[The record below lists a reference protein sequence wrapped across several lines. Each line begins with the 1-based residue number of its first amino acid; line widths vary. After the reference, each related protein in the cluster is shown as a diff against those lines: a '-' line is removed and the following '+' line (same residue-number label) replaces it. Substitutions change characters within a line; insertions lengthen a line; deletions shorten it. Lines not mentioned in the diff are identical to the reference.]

1 MSVDPP
7 GLGTNITAGAAIYMK
22 EIILQNEALL
32 LEVEQL
38 RFLVKE
44 KGLDQLRQL
53 REENEGLRQQLKLS
67 ESQLVE
73 RTHQLEVLESAYDR
87 FDGVHTVVQEL
98 ADQQRLLSEMREQS
112 VTLEEQNAALK
123 TELLK
128 MSGSEDELRRALQE
142 AEQSRQMLETKVIEL
157 HASMEEM
164 KLRLEIMETSKC
176 AAERALEEAKAA
188 NTEMQAHAEALQ
200 EKCEA
205 LNTRLCDTK
214 RKAEETF
221 QIKTEK
227 QIKLEIKLQE
237 ELRVAK
243 EALVAQQQ
251 EASKALLQQ
260 RNRLEQTLRQESA
273 ELRRT
278 LEAKEQSLREQVRQ
292 NMIQKEE
299 IALLNAEKE
308 SMKCRQQ
315 ELPTDLS
322 RLKNRLK
329 ELTEETSK
337 KEALQQRF
345 QQMLTSTTATNSDI
359 KHLFEQMLDYQERRD
374 EEMLTMV
381 AVEQIKRDDM
391 KNAYEVDLEKLRTEL
406 KTLTYEIHT
415 LQCGRAPAV
424 AERKT
429 AVTSLV
435 SCDTA
440 QHEKVAMGASQTRRP
455 QTAQTNAKLPM
466 PLAPNK
472 TPGPST
478 RTGGSGGDDV
488 GVGGGNDSNIIDD
501 LWCHPPQRASGG
513 HATAQH
519 HPAPLRSS
527 HVRHPELLVCSRC
540 TLVNK
545 PGKTLCDVC
554 GASLRKKLPSVE

>member
-7 GLGTNITAGAAIYMK
+7 GLGTNITSGAATYME

-87 FDGVHTVVQEL
+87 FDGVHSVVQEL
-98 ADQQRLLSEMREQS
+98 AEQQCLLSEMREQC
-112 VTLEEQNAALK
+112 VTLEQQNAVLK

-128 MSGSEDELRRALQE
+128 MSGSENEVRSALQE
-142 AEQSRQMLETKVIEL
+142 AEQSRQMLEEKAIEL
-157 HASMEEM
+157 RASMEEM
-164 KLRLEIMETSKC
+164 KLRLETMETSKC
-176 AAERALEEAKAA
+176 LAERALEEAKAA
-188 NTEMQAHAEALQ
+188 NAEMQAHAEALQ

-205 LNTRLCDTK
+205 LTTRLCDTEREAK
-214 RKAEETF
+214 EKF

-227 QIKLEIKLQE
+227 QIMLERELQE

-260 RNRLEQTLRQESA
+260 CNQWEQTLRQESA

-299 IALLNAEKE
+299 IALLSAENE
-308 SMKCRQQ
+308 SMRRRQQ
-315 ELPTDLS
+315 ELPTDVS

-329 ELTEETSK
+329 ELSEETSK

-359 KHLFEQMLDYQERRD
+359 KRLFEQMLDYQERRD

-391 KNAYEVDLEKLRTEL
+391 KKAYEVDLEKLRTEL
-406 KTLTYEIHT
+406 KTLTYKIHT
-415 LQCGRAPAV
+415 LQRERGPAV
-424 AERKT
+424 AENRT
-429 AVTSLV
+429 AVTSLA
-435 SCDTA
+435 SCDAA
-440 QHEKVAMGASQTRRP
+440 QHETVAMGTSQTRRP
-455 QTAQTNAKLPM
+455 QTARTNAKLPM
-466 PLAPNK
+466 PLVPNK
-472 TPGPST
+472 TPGLAA
-478 RTGGSGGDDV
+478 RTGGR
-488 GVGGGNDSNIIDD
+488 GGGGAGGGSDSNIVND
-501 LWCHPPQRASGG
+501 LWCHSPQGASGG
-513 HATAQH
+513 HATAQHH

-527 HVRHPELLVCSRC
+527 HVRHSELLVCSRC
-540 TLVNK
+540 TLLNK
-545 PGKTLCDVC
+545 PGRTFCDAC
-554 GASLRKKLPSVE
+554 GASL